1 MSVLNPKPNTT
12 IAFTD
17 GACKGNPGPGGWGT
31 LLVLSDGRQIEYFGG
46 EAHTTNNQMELMGAI
61 MALENSPHN
70 QHLEIWTDSSYVK
83 NGITSWIQG
92 WKNKGWKTSGNKPVK
107 NQELWQR
114 LDALQANRDVSWHW
128 VKGHAG
134 HEGNEKAD
142 ELANRGILSSSDSMA
157 SSPNDSNELKKKLN
171 NSQNLV
177 TSEAQTPT
185 SPLFDE
191 SNVHPNNTTRSPS
204 NMINSEN
211 NNFQDSNDWIKDDP
225 LGFDEM
231 SAEEEAALAAQ
242 FGNPHADSPAS
253 QPLNHSSASD
263 LQNTA
268 ETAQATQ
275 DQSNEVQEIE
285 FDGDTSRA
293 NPHFKPLLPEPINRG
308 QSGRQ
313 LIMDTETT
321 GLDALKGD
329 RIIEVGII
337 ELVNRKFTGEKLHV
351 YINPERG
358 MDDEV
363 IRVHGI
369 SEAFLADK
377 PKFKEVAKPL
387 YEFMLGAEVIAHNAP
402 FDISFLSMEFDKV
415 GLTDFAE
422 KITVTDSL
430 VMAKQQYPGQKNT
443 LDALVRRLNVGKMD
457 RTFHGALLDSEIL
470 AEVYLAMTGGQ
481 VALAIDED
489 TQSEGQGSHANF
501 SHLAAQILT
510 AKTQISD
517 HVNWVAKLFKKHP
530 KLAETQ
536 GVGCFY
542 SIDEA
547 TKATNLLFQ
556 KPVMGQQLQ
565 SSRLNID
572 PILANNLFIG
582 S

>member
-12 IAFTD
+12 VAFTD
-17 GACKGNPGPGGWGT
+17 GACKGNPGPGGWGAF
-31 LLVLSDGRQIEYFGG
+31 LVHSDGRQVEHFGG
-46 EAHTTNNQMELMGAI
+46 ETHTTNNQMELMGAI
-61 MALENSPHN
+61 MALEKSPHD

-92 WKNKGWKTSGNKPVK
+92 WKKKGWKTSGNKPVK

-114 LDALQANRDVSWHW
+114 LDALQASRDVSWHW

-142 ELANRGILSSSDSMA
+142 ELANRGILSSSESTA
-157 SSPNDSNELKKKLN
+157 SPANDSDELKKKLN
-171 NSQNLV
+171 NSQNIA
-177 TSEAQTPT
+177 TSEAQIQT

-191 SNVHPNNTTRSPS
+191 QNDHPDNITRSPS
-204 NMINSEN
+204 NMNNSEN
-211 NNFQDSNDWIKDDP
+211 NTFQNDSDWIKDDP

-231 SAEEEAALAAQ
+231 SPEEEAALAAQ
-242 FGNPHADSPAS
+242 FGNSQS
-253 QPLNHSSASD
+253 QPTPN
-263 LQNTA
+263 LQTNEAGTGQ
-268 ETAQATQ
+268 TAQAQQQPQAT
-275 DQSNEVQEIE
+275 NEPEVEEIE

-308 QSGRQ
+308 QTGRQ

-321 GLDALKGD
+321 GLDTLKGD
-329 RIIEVGII
+329 RVIEVGII

-363 IRVHGI
+363 VRVHGI

-377 PKFKEVAKPL
+377 PKFKDVAKPL

-489 TQSEGQGSHANF
+489 TRSEGHGSHADF
-501 SHLAAQILT
+501 SHLAAQILS

-517 HVNWVAKLFKKHP
+517 HVSWVAKMFKKHP

-542 SIDEA
+542 SIDDA
-547 TKATNLLFQ
+547 TKASNLLFQ
-556 KPVMGQQLQ
+556 KPILGQQPY

-572 PILANNLFIG
+572 PIMANNLFIG

>member
-17 GACKGNPGPGGWGT
+17 GACKGNPGPGGWGAF
-31 LLVLSDGRQIEYFGG
+31 LVLSDGQQIEYFGG
-46 EAHTTNNQMELMGAI
+46 DAHTTNNKMELMGAI
-61 MALENSPHN
+61 IALEKSPHD

-114 LDALQANRDVSWHW
+114 LDALQASRDVSWHW

-142 ELANRGILSSSDSMA
+142 ELANRGILSSSESIDVLTNDRA
-157 SSPNDSNELKKKLN
+157 SNDNFTNDDELKKKLN
-171 NSQNLV
+171 
-177 TSEAQTPT
+177 
-185 SPLFDE
+185 SPL
-191 SNVHPNNTTRSPS
+191 NNPS
-204 NMINSEN
+204 NPI
-211 NNFQDSNDWIKDDP
+211 DSNATMNSTQDNTDWIMDDP
-225 LGFDEM
+225 LGFYE
-231 SAEEEAALAAQ
+231 SGPEVAFEEETASVPQSSSHQPSASISDPISPMPMSNPEVPSSEQASSALAAAEPQ
-242 FGNPHADSPAS
+242 VS
-253 QPLNHSSASD
+253 Q
-263 LQNTA
+263 QT
-268 ETAQATQ
+268 E
-275 DQSNEVQEIE
+275 EIE

-293 NPHFKPLLPEPINRG
+293 NPHFKPLLPEPVNRG
-308 QSGRQ
+308 KTGRQ

-329 RIIEVGII
+329 RVIEVGII

-369 SEAFLADK
+369 TEAFLADK

-387 YEFMLGAEVIAHNAP
+387 YEFMLGAELIAHNAP
-402 FDISFLSMEFDKV
+402 FDMSFLSMEFDRV
-415 GLTDFAE
+415 GLSDFAE
-422 KITVTDSL
+422 KVTVTDSL

-489 TQSEGQGSHANF
+489 TQSEGEGSHADF
-501 SHLAAQILT
+501 SHLASQILKANT
-510 AKTQISD
+510 PLD
-517 HVNWVAKLFKKHP
+517 NHVSWVSKLLKKYP
-530 KLAETQ
+530 DLAETQ
-536 GVGCFY
+536 GVSCFY
-542 SIDEA
+542 KIDDASKAAHLLYQKSMVNQHSLGATASIA
-547 TKATNLLFQ
+547 PN
-556 KPVMGQQLQ
+556 
-565 SSRLNID
+565 
-572 PILANNLFIG
+572 LANNLFIA

>member
-17 GACKGNPGPGGWGT
+17 GACKGNPGPGGWGA

-61 MALENSPHN
+61 VALENSPHD

-114 LDALQANRDVSWHW
+114 LDALQANRNVSWHW

-142 ELANRGILSSSDSMA
+142 ELANRGILSSSDSIT
-157 SSPNDSNELKKKLN
+157 STPNDSDELKKKLN
-171 NSQNLV
+171 NSQSLP
-177 TSEAQTPT
+177 TSEAQAQT

-191 SNVHPNNTTRSPS
+191 QNDHLNNLTRPLSNMTNSDNNT
-204 NMINSEN
+204 
-211 NNFQDSNDWIKDDP
+211 FQDNSDWIKDDP

-231 SAEEEAALAAQ
+231 SPEEEAALAAQ
-242 FGNPHADSPAS
+242 FDNSQAPSPAS
-253 QPLNHSSASD
+253 APMPNNSAPELN
-263 LQNTA
+263 NVA
-268 ETAQATQ
+268 ETTPAMQGQ
-275 DQSNEVQEIE
+275 QNDVEEIE
-285 FDGDTSRA
+285 FDGDTTRT

-377 PKFKEVAKPL
+377 PKFKEVARPL
-387 YEFMLGAEVIAHNAP
+387 YEFMLGAEIIAHNAP

-422 KITVTDSL
+422 KVTVTDSL

-489 TQSEGQGSHANF
+489 TQSEGEGSHADF

-517 HVNWVAKLFKKHP
+517 HVSWVAKLFKKHP

-536 GVGCFY
+536 GVSCFY
-542 SIDEA
+542 SIDNA
-547 TKATNLLFQ
+547 TNAPNLLFQ
-556 KPVMGQQLQ
+556 KPIMGQHLQ
-565 SSRLNID
+565 TSRSKVD
-572 PILANNLFIG
+572 PTLANNLFVG